1 MAEKEPKKFAAGLL
15 VGGVAGL
22 IAGLLLAPQPGRETR
37 QIVRERSGKYLGAAR
52 ERGESYLGSARDR
65 VRNLRR
71 SRRQE
76 PETADQAEAVEETEE
91 K

>member
-37 QIVRERSGKYLGAAR
+37 QIVRERSGKYMGAVR

-76 PETADQAEAVEETEE
+76 PSPGAGNG
-91 K
+91 

>member
-37 QIVRERSGKYLGAAR
+37 QIVRERSGKYMGAAR

-65 VRNLRR
+65 VRNFRR

-76 PETADQAEAVEETEE
+76 PETADPAEAVEETEE

>member
-1 MAEKEPKKFAAGLL
+1 MAEKGPKKFAAGLL
-15 VGGVAGL
+15 VGGVAGV

-37 QIVRERSGKYLGAAR
+37 QIVRERSGKYTGAAR
-52 ERGESYLGSARDR
+52 ERGESYLGAARDR

-76 PETADQAEAVEETEE
+76 PETAVQAEAVAEMEE